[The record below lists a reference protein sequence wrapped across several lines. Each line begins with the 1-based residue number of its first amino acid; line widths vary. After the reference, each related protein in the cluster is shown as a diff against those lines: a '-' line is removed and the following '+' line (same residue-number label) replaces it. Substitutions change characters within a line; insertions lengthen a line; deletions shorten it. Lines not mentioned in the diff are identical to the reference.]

1 MDSIFMISGNSK
13 TSNLHRLLVN
23 LSDKT
28 NLKQCNEYVAF
39 LNLSIC
45 YILKKLKAYE
55 TYKFKISA
63 PTWNA
68 EFELP
73 FGSYAV
79 SDIQDNFDYIIK
91 KYETMTGNPSI
102 RIYVNKI
109 ESMNTFRIKI
119 GYYVKLLRSKTMKL
133 LGSDKN
139 G

>member
-45 YILKKLKAYE
+45 YILKKLKSYE
-55 TYKFKISA
+55 TYKFKI
-63 PTWNA
+63 
-68 EFELP
+68 
-73 FGSYAV
+73 
-79 SDIQDNFDYIIK
+79 
-91 KYETMTGNPSI
+91 
-102 RIYVNKI
+102 
-109 ESMNTFRIKI
+109 
-119 GYYVKLLRSKTMKL
+119 KLLRSKTMKL
-133 LGSDKN
+133 LRSDKN